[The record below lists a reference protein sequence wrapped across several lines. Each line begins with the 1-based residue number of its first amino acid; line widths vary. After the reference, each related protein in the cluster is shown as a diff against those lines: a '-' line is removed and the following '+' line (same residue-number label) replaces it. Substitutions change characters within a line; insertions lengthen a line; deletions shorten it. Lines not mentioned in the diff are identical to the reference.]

1 MSQHLKRPNGLTSAD
16 SFEEY
21 LLSAL
26 CSSQECCVVAATSSE
41 EETQSTF
48 G

>member
-16 SFEEY
+16 SCEEY

-26 CSSQECCVVAATSSE
+26 CSLQKCYAVAATSGKE
-41 EETQSTF
+41 EA
-48 G
+48 